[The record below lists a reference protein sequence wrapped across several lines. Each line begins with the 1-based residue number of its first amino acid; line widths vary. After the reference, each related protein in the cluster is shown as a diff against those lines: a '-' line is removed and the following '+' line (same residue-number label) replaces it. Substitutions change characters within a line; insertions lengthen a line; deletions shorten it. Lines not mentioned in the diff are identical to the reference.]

1 MIGLAWVSME
11 APREKASA
19 AIEVDHLVK
28 AFRLYTERNQ
38 TLKTAL
44 LRRKRGVFEEFLA
57 VNDVS
62 FQVKKGSTFGIIGS
76 NGSGKSTTLK
86 VLAQIL
92 EPDGGRVHVRGRVS
106 ALLELGAGFHP
117 ELSGKENIFLNG
129 AILGISRKEIVRN
142 YDEIIEFSG
151 LERFIDNPVKTYSS
165 GMYAR
170 LGFSVAV
177 NVDPDVLLIDEVLAV
192 GDESFQR
199 RCSEKIS
206 ALRDGGRTVVIVS
219 HGLAGVQSL
228 CDEAVWIEKGVLRE
242 QGNPSRVIE
251 AYIEALHPESVI
263 DESGT
268 IHDGDGDARL
278 ISTKFGHISAAA
290 PATGEP
296 AIVELVVR
304 SERSLP
310 NAMVLVR
317 FKRADGALVATA
329 STRGHLGIAAGD
341 SMYTYHVPSLGLLTG
356 TYELSVEIVDASSG
370 HLHDRVKHA
379 SRVDVVSHGLADFHE
394 GYVDLGGKWH
404 TL

>member
-1 MIGLAWVSME
+1 MNFRPGSPSV
-11 APREKASA
+11 

-28 AFRLYTERNQ
+28 AFRLYSERNQ

-44 LRRKRGVFEEFLA
+44 LRRKRGVFEEFFA

-92 EPDGGRVHVRGRVS
+92 EPDGGRVRVHGRVS

-129 AILGISRKEIVRN
+129 AILGISKKEIVRN
-142 YDEIIEFSG
+142 YDEILEFSG
-151 LERFIDNPVKTYSS
+151 LEKFIDNPVKTYSS

-199 RCSEKIS
+199 RCSEKIA

-219 HGLAGVQSL
+219 HGLAGVQTL
-228 CDEAVWIEKGVLRE
+228 CDEAVWIEKGVLRA
-242 QGNPSRVIE
+242 QGAPSEVIE
-251 AYIEALHPESVI
+251 AYVGALHPDAVV
-263 DESGT
+263 DPAGFQ
-268 IHDGDGDARL
+268 HQGDGAARVVNATTQSL
-278 ISTKFGHISAAA
+278 SGPEIVTGQPVSFGVEVHGESA
-290 PATGEP
+290 
-296 AIVELVVR
+296 
-304 SERSLP
+304 LP
-310 NAMVLVR
+310 NGIVVFRL
-317 FKRADGALVATA
+317 KRNDGSLLATA
-329 STRGHLGIAAGD
+329 STRASVGIVSGP
-341 SMYTYHVPSLGLLTG
+341 SKLIYEIPSLSLLVG
-356 TYELSVEIVDASSG
+356 SYEIFVEIVDSTTG
-370 HLHDRVKHA
+370 RLHDRVEHA
-379 SRVDVVSHGLADFHE
+379 CRFDVVSQGAKDIHE
-394 GYVDLGGKWH
+394 GFFDLGGVWKRP
-404 TL
+404 

>member
-1 MIGLAWVSME
+1 ME
-11 APREKASA
+11 LRSERSSV

-92 EPDGGRVHVRGRVS
+92 EPDGGRAVVHGRVS

-129 AILGISRKEIVRN
+129 AILGISRKNIVRN
-142 YDEIIEFSG
+142 YDEILEFSG

-228 CDEAVWIEKGVLRE
+228 CDEAVWIEKGVLQA
-242 QGNPSRVIE
+242 QGAPSEVIE
-251 AYIEALHPESVI
+251 AYVAALHPEPVI
-263 DESGT
+263 DDSGAV
-268 IHDGDGDARL
+268 HLGDGTARVV
-278 ISTKFGHISAAA
+278 SARCRHHTELA

-296 AIVELVVR
+296 AVVELVLNTKQA
-304 SERSLP
+304 LP
-310 NAMVLVR
+310 GAVALIR
-317 FKRADGALVATA
+317 FKRTDGALLASA
-329 STRGHLGIAAGD
+329 STRGHAGIPQGD
-341 SMYTYHVPSLGLLTG
+341 SSFLYEIPRLALLTG
-356 TYELSVEIVDASSG
+356 TYELSAEIVDAATG
-370 HLHDRVKHA
+370 HVHDRVEHA
-379 SRVDVVSHGLADFHE
+379 GRFDVVSHGVPDLHE
-394 GYVDLGGKWH
+394 GFVDLGGRW
-404 TL
+404 LEG

>member
-1 MIGLAWVSME
+1 ME
-11 APREKASA
+11 PRSERSSV

-62 FQVKKGSTFGIIGS
+62 FKVKKGSTFGIIGS

-92 EPDGGRVHVRGRVS
+92 EPDGGRAVVHGRVS

-129 AILGISRKEIVRN
+129 AILGISRKDIVKN
-142 YDEIIEFSG
+142 YDEILEFSG

-228 CDEAVWIEKGVLRE
+228 CDEAVWIEKGVLQA
-242 QGNPSRVIE
+242 QGTPSEVIE
-251 AYIEALHPESVI
+251 AYVGALLPDTVVDEA
-263 DESGT
+263 GT
-268 IHDGDGDARL
+268 IHHGDG
-278 ISTKFGHISAAA
+278 AAQVVSVRCRHRSESA

-296 AIVELVVR
+296 ALVELLLR
-304 SERSLP
+304 AERTLP
-310 NAMVLVR
+310 GAVALIR
-317 FKRADGALVATA
+317 FKRTDGALVATA
-329 STRGHLGIAAGD
+329 STRAHAGIALGD
-341 SMYTYHVPSLGLLTG
+341 SSFTYEIPSLALLTG
-356 TYELSVEIVDASSG
+356 TYELSVEIVDGSSG
-370 HLHDRVKHA
+370 HVHDRVDHA
-379 SRVDVVSHGLADFHE
+379 SRFDVVSHGVTDLHE
-394 GYVDLGGKWH
+394 GYVDLGGQWNEE
-404 TL
+404 